1 MTHSYELAGIPSI
14 HQVTQ
19 ADQPRIWAIL
29 QPPAKLA
36 SNPPQKE
43 QGPVVPLV

>member
-1 MTHSYELAGIPSI
+1 MFPSYELAAITPVY
-14 HQVTQ
+14 QVTE
-19 ADQPRIWAIL
+19 ADQPWIWAIL
-29 QPPAKLA
+29 QPPTELP